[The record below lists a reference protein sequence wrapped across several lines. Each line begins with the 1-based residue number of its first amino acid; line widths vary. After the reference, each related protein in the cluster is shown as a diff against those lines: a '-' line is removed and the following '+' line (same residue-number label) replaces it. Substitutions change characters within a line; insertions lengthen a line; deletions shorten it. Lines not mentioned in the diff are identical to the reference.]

1 METMEQQKI
10 IVTGGDGFLGTYVV
24 QMLQYCGVR
33 NIFIPRSRHYDLTQI
48 DHTNRLIRDYPP
60 DQIIHLASTCPK
72 ADGAAKVPSY
82 ENHPDVTIWRNLI
95 EVATNNHI
103 PKIITVVDYHAY
115 PAWCHHP
122 YQESVVDDMTKWT
135 EHQAQH
141 SYQQLLKEIIQP
153 RQQPENQ
160 SKTPSAV
167 GCPHPTECKIS
178 VYITSEIY
186 GPGDHFHPNGRR
198 LLSSTIRLFSDT
210 KEQSEHQVMVPGHPD
225 DELDFLY
232 ALDAAEGIVHGIKNP
247 LGIEIMNLASGS
259 LSRWGIVVEQIA
271 SYLDYHGEFHW
282 TEPERPPQYRSLRT
296 ENAKDT
302 IGFYPSTDLGSGLK
316 ETIQWF
322 CTHRRFI
329 LENEADMSIPWID
342 SHTKTKE
349 SHPKTT

>member
-48 DHTNRLIRDYPP
+48 DHTYRLIRDYPP
-60 DQIIHLASTCPK
+60 DQIIHLASTCFE
-72 ADGAAKVPSY
+72 ANGAGKVPSS

-103 PKIITVVDYHAY
+103 PKIIAVVDYHAY
-115 PAWCHHP
+115 PDWCHHP
-122 YQESVVDDMTKWT
+122 YRETEVDDLTKWT
-135 EHQAQH
+135 EYQAQH
-141 SYQQLLKEIIQP
+141 PYQQLLKEIIHP
-153 RQQPENQ
+153 RHQPEKQ
-160 SKTPSAV
+160 
-167 GCPHPTECKIS
+167 CKIS
-178 VYITSEIY
+178 AYISSEIY
-186 GPGDHFHPNGRR
+186 GPGDHFHVSGRR

-210 KEQSEHQVMVPGHPD
+210 KEQSEHQVIVPGHPD

-232 ALDAAEGIVHGIKNP
+232 ALDAAEGIVNGIKNP
-247 LGIEIMNLASGS
+247 SGSGIMNLATGN
-259 LSRWGIVVEQIA
+259 LLRWRVVVEQIA
-271 SYLDYHGEFHW
+271 SHLDYRGEIYW
-282 TEPERPPQYRSLRT
+282 EESKRPPQSKSLQT

-302 IGFYPSTDLGSGLK
+302 IGFYPATNLESGLK

-329 LENEADMSIPWID
+329 LENEADMTIPWIE
-342 SHTKTKE
+342 SHIETKE
-349 SHPKTT
+349 SYPKTT